1 VALSSTIYH
10 LQIALSDIDRG
21 VYETLDMRVARHP
34 SESARYLLT
43 RLLAYCL
50 LYEEGIT
57 FTRGLAVSE
66 EPAIWVR
73 DLQNQLHVWVDIGDP
88 SGDRLHRASK
98 ASPRVVVFTHHE
110 AEFLRREARQK
121 PVHRASEIEIFT
133 VPPALLAALEPT
145 LDRTTRWQ
153 LTRTENQLYIEVGGK
168 TLEGTITEA
177 RLGEE

>member
-34 SESARYLLT
+34 SESLRYLLT

-57 FTRGLAVSE
+57 FTRGLGASE

-73 DLQNQLHVWVDIGDP
+73 DLQGQLRVWVDIGDP
-88 SGDRLHRASK
+88 AGERLHRASK
-98 ASPRVVVFTHHE
+98 ASPRVVIVTHHDVD
-110 AEFLRREARQK
+110 FLRRDGRQK
-121 PVHRASEIEIFT
+121 TIHRAGELEVVTI
-133 VPPALLAALEPT
+133 PAALLAALEPS
-145 LDRTTRWQ
+145 LDRTTHWQ

-177 RLGEE
+177 RLGEG